1 MKNRMDD
8 ETLLQV
14 PLFHGDYWLHC
25 LEEKCRG
32 YLKEE
37 EPRGSL
43 FMTMRETIKVT
54 NRVGAK

>member
-1 MKNRMDD
+1 MTNRTSD

-14 PLFHGDYWLHC
+14 PLFYGDYWLHC

-32 YLKEE
+32 CLNAEK
-37 EPRGSL
+37 PRGSL
-43 FMTMRETIKVT
+43 FTTMRETIKVT